1 MSQSRPRQ
9 CMNSVDV
16 IVAAAINRE
25 LTIDATHA
33 AKEWQSA
40 TPVTFCAN
48 WEGENADPERQT
60 AVRALWSPETLY
72 LRYECRYRELNV
84 FSDSDPKRSK
94 RSSVGSRC
102 RGTISA
108 TRSIEAALLQGIRS
122 IAEWIL
128 DRSRHLAQTTT
139 RPDEWSPALDV
150 AQPRRACLEG
160 RISYSDE
167 SASRSFRSQSR
178 VAC

>member
-1 MSQSRPRQ
+1 MPRMLPRNGKARLPSLFVQTGRARMPIPNDRRRCERSRDPVFALRVPL
-9 CMNSVDV
+9 SG
-16 IVAAAINRE
+16 ANR
-25 LTIDATHA
+25 L
-33 AKEWQSA
+33 
-40 TPVTFCAN
+40 
-48 WEGENADPERQT
+48 
-60 AVRALWSPETLY
+60 
-72 LRYECRYRELNV
+72 LRFR
-84 FSDSDPKRSK
+84 PKRSK

-102 RGTISA
+102 RGTISV

-167 SASRSFRSQSR
+167 SASRSFRSESR